1 MELNAKLI
9 DCMGNDFTPIKQARI
24 SYNKGLEEQSKDL
37 ELLERLLNLKHMVPF
52 EHITLTFD
60 VTMPV
65 FVQRQLV
72 KYRLSSWS
80 EVSRRYTRY
89 DKDDSFF
96 MPDFTN
102 YQNGKEI
109 EIIMSEIYDKIISAY
124 DKLIEL
130 GLKKE
135 DQRMVLPVSYFT
147 QVIWTM
153 NMREF
158 IHIMDQ
164 RLDNHQQWETR
175 EIVNLMVNQV
185 KEKFPNIIQIYLK
198 LRGQ

>member
-1 MELNAKLI
+1 
-9 DCMGNDFTPIKQARI
+9 MGNDFTPVKQARI
-24 SYNKGLEEQSKDL
+24 SYNKELGEQSKDL
-37 ELLERLLNLKHMVPF
+37 ELLEKLLKLKHMVPF

-89 DKDDSFF
+89 NKDDSFF
-96 MPDFTN
+96 IPDFTN

-109 EIIMSEIYDKIISAY
+109 ETIMSDIYDKIILAY

-175 EIVNLMVNQV
+175 KIVELMVNQV
-185 KEKFPNIIQIYLK
+185 KEKFPI
-198 LRGQ
+198 

>member
-9 DCMGNDFTPIKQARI
+9 DCMGNDFTPVKQARI
-24 SYNKGLEEQSKDL
+24 SYNKELGEQSKDL
-37 ELLERLLNLKHMVPF
+37 ELLEKLLKLKHMVPF

-89 DKDDSFF
+89 NKDDSFF
-96 MPDFTN
+96 IPDFTN

-109 EIIMSEIYDKIISAY
+109 ETIMSDIYDKIILAY

-185 KEKFPNIIQIYLK
+185 KEKFPNIMQIYLK

>member
-89 DKDDSFF
+89 NKDDSFF
-96 MPDFTN
+96 MPNFTN

>member
-89 DKDDSFF
+89 NKDDSFF
-96 MPDFTN
+96 MPNFTN

-109 EIIMSEIYDKIISAY
+109 EIIMSEIYGKIISAY

-185 KEKFPNIIQIYLK
+185 KEKFPNIMQIYLK

>member
-24 SYNKGLEEQSKDL
+24 SYNKDLEEQSKDL

-185 KEKFPNIIQIYLK
+185 KEKFPNIMQIYLK

>member
-109 EIIMSEIYDKIISAY
+109 EIIMSEIYGKIISAY

-185 KEKFPNIIQIYLK
+185 KEKFPNIMQIYLK

>member
-1 MELNAKLI
+1 
-9 DCMGNDFTPIKQARI
+9 MGNDFTPIKQARI

-109 EIIMSEIYDKIISAY
+109 EIIMSEIYGKIISAY
-124 DKLIEL
+124 DNLIEL